1 MYEYD
6 VFTEMEN
13 FNATR
18 KCIESEHECT
28 NTYGYKIC
36 VKEEVKYVACAEY
49 STVLCDDDK
58 FLRQNEFT
66 TYSLVVTLFQVL

>member
-1 MYEYD
+1 
-6 VFTEMEN
+6 MEN

-36 VKEEVKYVACAEY
+36 VKKEVKHVACAEY

-58 FLRQNEFT
+58 FLHQTLYNEHT
-66 TYSLVVTLFQVL
+66 LLVIIWL

>member
-1 MYEYD
+1 MF
-6 VFTEMEN
+6 FTEMEN

-36 VKEEVKYVACAEY
+36 VKEEVKHAACAEY

-58 FLRQNEFT
+58 FSFHGKYEQT
-66 TYSLVVTLFQVL
+66 MLVLTFL